1 MKEEYIDRV
10 VIGNG
15 DDDVVVRMVVE
26 EGDVVV
32 GDVVTVDWVACL
44 GLDDIDCAVVV
55 DVDMFGFD
63 VELD

>member
-10 VIGNG
+10 IIGNG

-44 GLDDIDCAVVV
+44 GLDDIDSAVMV
-55 DVDMFGFD
+55 DVDMFRLD
-63 VELD
+63 IELD